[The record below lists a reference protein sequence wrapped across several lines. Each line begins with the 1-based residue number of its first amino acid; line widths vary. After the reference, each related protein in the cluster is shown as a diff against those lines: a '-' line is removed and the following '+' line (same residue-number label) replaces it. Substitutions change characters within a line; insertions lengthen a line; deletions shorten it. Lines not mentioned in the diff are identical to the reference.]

1 MEIGLFCWKTNS
13 VHCNCQLVHRP
24 ILTRVDGQFF
34 LAFDVNLAQ
43 ILTFV
48 NCTVRISNSNMFLFF
63 WVYLLAFHR
72 YCYPSALVMKSFIQS
87 KYFPTRVKIAGL
99 LLSHSL
105 TPWDKIPITV
115 IFPDSLF
122 LTIKG
127 PPESPPQ
134 ESETNL
140 MSLENQYL
148 LRLLI

>member
-1 MEIGLFCWKTNS
+1 
-13 VHCNCQLVHRP
+13 
-24 ILTRVDGQFF
+24 
-34 LAFDVNLAQ
+34 
-43 ILTFV
+43 
-48 NCTVRISNSNMFLFF
+48 MFLFF

-115 IFPDSLF
+115 VFPDSLF

-134 ESETNL
+134 ESEANL
-140 MSLENQYL
+140 MSLEN
-148 LRLLI
+148 

>member
-1 MEIGLFCWKTNS
+1 MSLTKKVDVWKK
-13 VHCNCQLVHRP
+13 V
-24 ILTRVDGQFF
+24 
-34 LAFDVNLAQ
+34 
-43 ILTFV
+43 
-48 NCTVRISNSNMFLFF
+48 CTIKISNSNMFLFF

-72 YCYPSALVMKSFIQS
+72 YYYPSALVIKSFIQS

-115 IFPDSLF
+115 VFPDSLF

-134 ESETNL
+134 ESEANL
-140 MSLENQYL
+140 MSLEN
-148 LRLLI
+148 